1 MSSSTYTK
9 KAKANPAAEA
19 GKAGYAFVD
28 DRLAT
33 SSFVKK
39 SLNKVFPD
47 HWSFMLG
54 EIALY
59 SFIILLLS
67 GTFLTLFFN
76 PSDREVIY
84 NGSYGPL
91 NGLKMSEAYASTL
104 NLSFDVRGG
113 LLMRQIHHWAALLFL
128 VSIVVHLMRVFFTGA
143 FRKPREV
150 NWLIGVGLLTLGLL
164 EGFAGYSLPDD
175 LFSGTGLRIGYSILE
190 SIPVVGTWI
199 AFFLWGGEFPG
210 HGFLNRLYT
219 VHILLLPGL
228 ILALITVHMM
238 ILWHQKHT
246 QFPGKGK
253 TETNVVG
260 SKLFPT
266 YAAKGGGFFFLVF
279 AVIAAL
285 AALVQVNPV
294 WYWGPYDPA
303 QVSAGTQPDFYLG
316 MLDGALRVTPG
327 WEIHLWHQFTIPINL
342 LFPALILPGL
352 MFTALALWPWIEQR
366 FVTKDYGYH
375 HLLDRPRDNPIR
387 TGAGMM
393 ALVFYAFLLF
403 AGGNDIIAKTFHISL
418 YYTTY
423 AFRAGLLF
431 GPPIAYWATKKVC
444 YGLLAKEAEELEH
457 GSESGT
463 IKRLPNG
470 EYIEVHRELNESRRL
485 LLDPHP
491 TATPEQPEVTRQTR
505 RAAISTGRRSRLSDF
520 FYTRSEPE
528 PVATQDDA
536 DTVREPLHRD

>member
-1 MSSSTYTK
+1 MSTTK
-9 KAKANPAAEA
+9 KAQVNPAAEA
-19 GKAGYAFVD
+19 GKAGFAFVD
-28 DRLAT
+28 DRL
-33 SSFVKK
+33 SSSNFVRR

-76 PSDREVIY
+76 PSDHEVIY
-84 NGSYGPL
+84 NGHYAPL
-91 NGLKMSEAYASTL
+91 NGLPMSEAYASTL

-128 VSIVVHLMRVFFTGA
+128 VSIVVHLCRVFFTGA
-143 FRKPREV
+143 FRKPREI

-175 LFSGTGLRIGYSILE
+175 LFSGTGLRIGYSILL
-190 SIPVVGTWI
+190 SIPVIGSWL

-210 HGFLNRLYT
+210 HGFLSRLYT

-228 ILALITVHMM
+228 ILALITVHML
-238 ILWHQKHT
+238 ILWVQKHT

-279 AVIAAL
+279 AVVAAL
-285 AALVQVNPV
+285 AAWVQINPI

-316 MLDGALRVTPG
+316 MLDGALRLTPG
-327 WEIHLWHQFTIPINL
+327 WEVTIASTFTIPINL
-342 LFPALILPGL
+342 LLPGVILPGI
-352 MFTALALWPWIEQR
+352 MFTLLALWPWLEKR
-366 FVTKDYGYH
+366 FVTHDYGYH

-423 AFRAGLLF
+423 AFRAGLLL
-431 GPPIAYWATKKVC
+431 GPPIAYYVTKRIC
-444 YGLLAKEAEELEH
+444 FGLQQKDADDLHH
-457 GSESGT
+457 GAESGT
-463 IKRLPNG
+463 IKRLPHG
-470 EYIEVHRELNESRRL
+470 EFIEVHQELTQRRMDI
-485 LLDPHP
+485 LDPDRNNP
-491 TATPEQPEVTRQTR
+491 PEAETVAAAPS
-505 RAAISTGRRSRLSDF
+505 RAAISTGRRNRLADF
-520 FYTRSEPE
+520 FYTEEEAE
-528 PVATQDDA
+528 PVLRDD
-536 DTVREPLHRD
+536 DESREPTHHD

>member
-1 MSSSTYTK
+1 MTTK
-9 KAKANPAAEA
+9 DKRAKPDPLVEA

-28 DRLAT
+28 DRLA
-33 SSFVKK
+33 SSNFVRR

-67 GTFLTLFFN
+67 GTFLTLFFS
-76 PSDREVIY
+76 PSDRPVYY
-84 NGSYGPL
+84 NGSYAPL

-190 SIPVVGTWI
+190 SIPVVGTWL
-199 AFFLWGGEFPG
+199 AFFVWGGEFPG
-210 HGFLNRLYT
+210 HGFLSRLYT
-219 VHILLLPGL
+219 VHVLLLPGL
-228 ILALITVHMM
+228 ILALITVHML

-246 QFPGKGK
+246 QFPGKGR

-266 YAAKGGGFFFLVF
+266 YTAKGGGFFFLVF
-279 AVIAAL
+279 AVL
-285 AALVQVNPV
+285 AVLGALVQINPI

-316 MLDGALRVTPG
+316 MLDGALRLTPG
-327 WEIHLWHQFTIPINL
+327 WELHLWGVTFPINL
-342 LFPALILPGL
+342 FFPGVVLPGI
-352 MFTALALWPWIEQR
+352 MFTLLALWPWIER
-366 FVTKDYGYH
+366 RWVTKDYGYH
-375 HLLDRPRDNPIR
+375 HLLERPRENPVR
-387 TGAGMM
+387 AGAGMM

-423 AFRAGLLF
+423 AFRLGLLF
-431 GPPIAYWATKKVC
+431 GPPVAYWATKRIC
-444 YGLLAKEAEELEH
+444 YGLLAKDAEMLEH
-457 GSESGT
+457 GYETGT
-463 IKRLPNG
+463 IKRLPHG
-470 EYIEVHRELNESRRL
+470 EFIEVHGELTENKRL
-485 LLDPHP
+485 ILDPESQL
-491 TATPEQPEVTRQTR
+491 TPEEVPEVERPTQR
-505 RAAISTGRRSRLSDF
+505 RAVGTGRRSRLANF
-520 FYTRSEPE
+520 FFTRDE
-528 PVATQDDA
+528 PVVVHREEA
-536 DTVREPLHRD
+536 DSTEIHESLRD

>member
-1 MSSSTYTK
+1 MSK
-9 KAKANPAAEA
+9 KKVQRNPAAEA
-19 GKAGYAFVD
+19 GKAGFAFVD
-28 DRLAT
+28 DRL
-33 SSFVKK
+33 SSASF
-39 SLNKVFPD
+39 SRRTLNKVFPD

-67 GTFLTLFFN
+67 GTFLTLFFS
-76 PSDREVIY
+76 PSDRAVVY

-91 NGLKMSEAYASTL
+91 NGLKMSEAFASTL

-128 VSIVVHLMRVFFTGA
+128 VSIVVHLLRVFFTGA
-143 FRKPREV
+143 FRKPREI
-150 NWLIGVGLLTLGLL
+150 NWLVGVGLLTLGLL

-190 SIPVVGTWI
+190 SIPVVGTWL

-210 HGFLNRLYT
+210 HGFLSRLYT
-219 VHILLLPGL
+219 VHILLLPGM

-238 ILWHQKHT
+238 ILWQQKHT

-260 SKLFPT
+260 SKLFPS

-279 AVIAAL
+279 AVVAL
-285 AALVQVNPV
+285 LGALVQINPV

-303 QVSAGTQPDFYLG
+303 QVSAGTQPDVYLG
-316 MLDGALRVTPG
+316 MLDGALRLMPG
-327 WEIHLWHQFTIPINL
+327 LELHLWGNTVPVNI
-342 LFPALILPGL
+342 LFPALILPGI
-352 MFTALALWPWIEQR
+352 MFTGLALWPWIERR
-366 FVTKDYGYH
+366 FITKDHGYH

-387 TGAGMM
+387 TGVGMM

-423 AFRAGLLF
+423 AFRAGLLL
-431 GPPIAYWATKKVC
+431 GPPVAYWATKKVC
-444 YGLLAKEAEELEH
+444 YGLLARESDELHH

-463 IKRLPNG
+463 IKRLPHG
-470 EYIEVHRELNESRRL
+470 EFIEVHQELSQARRL
-485 LLDPHP
+485 IMDPGSE
-491 TATPEQPEVTRQTR
+491 TPEQLPVSHQSGPSHQSGQWSRTGPQAAASRHRSGQPWLWPR
-505 RAAISTGRRSRLSDF
+505 RSTGSAKWHCGVRL
-520 FYTRSEPE
+520 
-528 PVATQDDA
+528 PVG
-536 DTVREPLHRD
+536 